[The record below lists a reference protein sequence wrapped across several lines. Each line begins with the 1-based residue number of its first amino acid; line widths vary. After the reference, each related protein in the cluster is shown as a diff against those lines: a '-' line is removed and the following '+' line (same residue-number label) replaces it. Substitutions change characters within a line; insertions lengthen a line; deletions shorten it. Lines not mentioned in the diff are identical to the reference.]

1 MKKYVPAG
9 VVLFI
14 VLTAFRF
21 FPDDFKLFFRVAE
34 QIPGK
39 TLTVV
44 VHSDSKEDDQLREA
58 IKQRWTVSKYEFIT
72 PEEADKM
79 ASDTGRVFLFKAWL
93 AGNESPLA
101 DYKLYLSKGKRTAKK
116 LTDTQ
121 LLENFELFI
130 CNAATYKTFD
140 TEAECQKLPYLQLIA
155 LNRIHLGLVAGAKS
169 NRDEKTFT
177 DFTMYVFKPKKGI
190 PEEMANKKIYYDAT
204 FIPGAEIDWF
214 SSWSKIDRKL
224 FTAVDGKKL
233 ADVML
238 KNEKDVLLL
247 TLDGKA
253 ADASTYSLHSQEGKY
268 FFNNSITHR

>member
-1 MKKYVPAG
+1 MKKYVLAG

-14 VLTAFRF
+14 ALTAFRL
-21 FPDDFKLFFRVAE
+21 FPTDYKPFFRVAE
-34 QIPGK
+34 QMPGK

-44 VHSDSKEDDQLREA
+44 VRADSKEDDQLREA
-58 IKQRWTVSKYEFIT
+58 VKQRWTVSKYEFVT

-101 DYKLYLSKGKRTAKK
+101 DYKLYLSKGKRAAKK

-121 LLENFELFI
+121 LLDNFELFI
-130 CNAATYKTFD
+130 RNIATYKSFD

-169 NRDEKTFT
+169 NRDEKIFT
-177 DFTMYVFKPKKGI
+177 DFTTYIFKPKKGI
-190 PEEMANKKIYYDAT
+190 PEDLANKKIYYDAT
-204 FIPGAEIDWF
+204 FIPEAEIDWF

-224 FTAVDGKKL
+224 FTGVDGKKL
-233 ADVML
+233 AEVML

-247 TLDGKA
+247 TLEGTTT
-253 ADASTYSLHSQEGKY
+253 DASTYSLHNQEGKY